1 MISIVSKAFDRS
13 TTGFL
18 NKIKLEKDGKKL
30 FPVYELVKQIIKMT
44 FRIPQNSLCAS
55 NPGASMQN

>member
-44 FRIPQNSLCAS
+44 FRIPQNSPVCVQ
-55 NPGASMQN
+55 PGGSQQN